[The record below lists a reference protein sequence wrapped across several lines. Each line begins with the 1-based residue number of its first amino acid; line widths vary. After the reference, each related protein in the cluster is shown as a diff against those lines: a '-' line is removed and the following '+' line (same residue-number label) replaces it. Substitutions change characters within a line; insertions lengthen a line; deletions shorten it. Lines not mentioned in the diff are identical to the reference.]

1 MQYSS
6 SPIRFMRDEST
17 RAIGVSRTLTD
28 PVQVI
33 DNWIDTIV
41 FTAIRRFKADEDFGF
56 SFWENEFIAMNLND
70 FNNGVDYMTVQ
81 NRQSGSSER
90 VQMSSSGVKVCEK
103 SILDSINYYIPYLK
117 DVSVTVALSYE
128 KDKMMSSRK
137 GENSKYVVRVLI
149 KGRTVFDEYSG
160 TRDGEYHKD
169 ATFFMDP
176 FLNNK

>member
-6 SPIRFMRDEST
+6 SPISFSRNESDK
-17 RAIGVSRTLTD
+17 TLSVNRQLQD
-28 PVQVI
+28 PVRVI

-56 SFWENEFIAMNLND
+56 SFWDNEFIAMNLTD
-70 FNNGVDYMTVQ
+70 FNNGVDYKTIKSD
-81 NRQSGSSER
+81 NGRSER
-90 VQMSSSGVKVCEK
+90 VQMSTSGIKSCEQ
-103 SILDSINYYIPYLK
+103 SILRSIRYYVPYLR
-117 DVSVTVALSYE
+117 DIQVSVVLSYE
-128 KDKMMSSRK
+128 RDKLKDSRK
-137 GENSKYVVRVLI
+137 GDKSKYVVRVHVT
-149 KGRTVFDEYSG
+149 GRTVFDEFSG